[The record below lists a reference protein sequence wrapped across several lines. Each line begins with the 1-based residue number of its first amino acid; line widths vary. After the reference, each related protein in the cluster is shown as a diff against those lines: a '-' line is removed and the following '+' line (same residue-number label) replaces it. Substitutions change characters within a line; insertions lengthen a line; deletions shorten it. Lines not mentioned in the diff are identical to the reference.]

1 MAIWVWVIVA
11 VVLLILII
19 LSVGWRHLNVPR
31 KISPEGLEDDEV
43 VLAYDKISRWPQ
55 FKLIRWFIINELKR
69 YNPQDILADIGCG
82 PGYLIATMAKSLPHL
97 SIIGVD
103 ISQEMVQKAALNL
116 SSLGLAKKVSFRQG
130 DIQKLPFETNSLDFV
145 VSTFSLHHW
154 SEPKQAVHEIYRVL
168 KPGGQFLI
176 FDLRRDSRL
185 LFYWLIKFAE
195 AVVIPSVMKRANEPT
210 GSLLASYTPVELE
223 TFLSE
228 TSFKQSKIKP
238 GLGWVFVWGRKG

>member
-1 MAIWVWVIVA
+1 MAIWVWVILA
-11 VVLLILII
+11 VVLLILIT

-55 FKLIRWFIINELKR
+55 FKLIRWFIVTELKR
-69 YNPQDILADIGCG
+69 HNPQGILADIGCG
-82 PGYLIATMAKSLPHL
+82 PGYLITNMAKSLPHL

-103 ISQEMVQKAALNL
+103 ISQKMVQKAALNL
-116 SSLGLAKKVSFRQG
+116 SSLRLVEKVSFRQG
-130 DIQKLPFETNSLDFV
+130 DIQNLPFEINSLDFV

-185 LFYWLIKFAE
+185 LVYWIIKFAQRF
-195 AVVIPSVMKRANEPT
+195 VMPSVMKRANEPT

-223 TFLSE
+223 SFLSR
-228 TSFKQSKIKP
+228 TSFQQRKIKP
-238 GLGWVFVWGRKG
+238 GFGWVSVWGCKG